1 MEAVTPFLEVAQAL
15 KASGVHDLDLCYQCA
30 TCTGS
35 CPWGFVEPLDMR
47 RLIHLAQLGLE
58 GYEGED
64 LWKCSTCNTCKERC
78 PRGVGILDL
87 VRSIRAMIGETG
99 LIPQS
104 LRGAL
109 GSVKSEGNPWNGVR
123 KDRNRWAAELGFAPF
138 DRTKHEFL
146 LYACCMPSYD
156 PRARKQLEA
165 LSRVLKVG
173 FVSAGVLGTEES
185 CCGESVRKMGA
196 EDTFTQ
202 LAASNGSLFREKGV
216 ERVLV
221 LSPHCYHTFKN
232 EYPELGTKVQVL
244 HTTELLASLLDQGKL
259 KLQQK
264 LEATVTYHDP
274 CYLGRHN
281 GVYDA
286 PRKVLRAIPG
296 VTFQE
301 MIRTREGALCCG
313 GGGGRM
319 WMETKFGERFSD
331 LRVPEAL
338 AVGASVLATGCPYCI
353 NMLEDS
359 RKNLNKTEAIQVKD
373 VVELVAEA
381 LA

>member
-1 MEAVTPFLEVAQAL
+1 MQAVTPFLEVAQAL
-15 KASGVHDLDLCYQCA
+15 EASGGQDLNLCYQCA

-35 CPWGFVEPLDMR
+35 CPWGFVEPLNMR
-47 RLIHLAQLGLE
+47 ELIHLAQLGLE

-64 LWKCSTCNTCKERC
+64 LWKCTTCNTCKERC

-87 VRSIRAMIGETG
+87 VRAIRAMIGETG

-109 GSVKSEGNPWNGVR
+109 GSVKSEGNPWNGAR
-123 KDRNRWAAELGFAPF
+123 KDRNRWAAELGFEPF
-138 DRTKHEFL
+138 DRTRHEFL

-156 PRARKQLEA
+156 PRARKQLDA
-165 LSRVLKVG
+165 LAKVLRAG
-173 FVSAGVLGTEES
+173 FVSVGVLGTEES
-185 CCGESVRKMGA
+185 CCGESVRKIGDEA
-196 EDTFTQ
+196 SFVA
-202 LAASNGSLFREKGV
+202 LAGSNGEFMRALGV
-216 ERVLV
+216 ERVLT
-221 LSPHCYHTFKN
+221 LSPHCFHTFKN
-232 EYPELGTKVQVL
+232 EYPEQGTKLQVV
-244 HTTELLASLLDQGKL
+244 HVSELLASLLDLGKL
-259 KLQQK
+259 NLKK
-264 LEATVTYHDP
+264 PVEATVTYHDP

-286 PRKVLRAIPG
+286 PRKVLKAIPG

-301 MIRTREGALCCG
+301 MIRVRENSLCCG

-331 LRVPEAL
+331 LRLPEAL
-338 AVGASVLATGCPYCI
+338 AVGANVLATGCPYCI
-353 NMLEDS
+353 NMFEDS
-359 RKNLNKTEAIQVKD
+359 RLNLNKESAIQVKD